1 MTAGRARAAVALL
14 LVAHAALFLLLFQR
28 QFSTAESQR
37 IRAGQANASLAA
49 HLASVLRNH
58 GPLGLVTALWN
69 GNREV
74 ELHRRHAR
82 LALGRERDAAGR
94 PLRPYADVAIEYPPL
109 ALAVVAVPALVADD
123 PAGYRFWLAAWFG
136 TLVLVN
142 LELALRLALGAA
154 PSATQRARGL
164 AYSLAFLLLFGD
176 LAASR
181 FDHVVPTFLL
191 LGAAALLHAER
202 AEGRAAWASCAAAG
216 GVAAIGAC
224 AKFLPLLLLPAALRH
239 VATGPHADKRARAAA
254 VVAGAVVTLTA
265 LAALFTAWL
274 GPGATLGV
282 LDYHRAR
289 GVEIESTW
297 ATLLGVLHFA
307 GLPLSVERSF
317 GAFHL
322 VTSLTPGVKA
332 AAGLTFFALAG
343 LVLWRPQAASD
354 RHGALLGS
362 IGALLLAFLVSTTVL
377 SPQFL
382 LWLLP
387 LAAAAFVAAP
397 RFAGPTRLL
406 LAAALLTQ
414 CVYPQAFDALLRLE
428 PAALALLFARNAL
441 LAGLLV
447 AWLRAAAP
455 TTAQR

>member
-1 MTAGRARAAVALL
+1 MSAGRARAAVALL

-28 QFSTAESQR
+28 QFTAAESQR
-37 IRAGQANASLAA
+37 IRAGQTHGSLAA
-49 HLASVLRNH
+49 HLASVVRNH

-82 LALGRERDAAGR
+82 LALGRERDAAGQ
-94 PLRPYADVAIEYPPL
+94 PLWPYSDVAIEYPPL
-109 ALAVVAVPALVADD
+109 ALAVVAVPALAADD

-191 LGAAALLHAER
+191 LGAAALLRAER
-202 AEGRAAWASCAAAG
+202 AAGRRAWAYCATAG
-216 GVAAIGAC
+216 GVAAVGAF

-239 VATGPHADKRARAAA
+239 VATGPHADKRARAVA
-254 VVAGAVVTLTA
+254 VVAGAVVTL
-265 LAALFTAWL
+265 AAGSAIFTAWL

-297 ATLLGVLHFA
+297 ATLLGLLHLA

-317 GAFHL
+317 GAFHV
-322 VTSLTPGVKA
+322 VTPLTPWLKA
-332 AAGLTFFALAG
+332 AAGLTFLALAG
-343 LVLWRPQAASD
+343 LVLWRAQAAGE
-354 RHGALLGS
+354 RRVALLAS
-362 IGALLLAFLVSTTVL
+362 IGALLLAFLLSATVL

-414 CVYPQAFDALLRLE
+414 CVFPQAIDALVRLE
-428 PAALALLFARNAL
+428 PAALALLFARNAA

-447 AWLRAAAP
+447 AWLRAATP
-455 TTAQR
+455 TTAQM